1 MTAGRIKPTDDEIL
15 EEMYTLLCAR
25 TANCGYEHYEISNFA
40 KPGMRSRHNSSYWT
54 STPYLGLGP
63 GAHSFDGST
72 RRYNTTDLKTYV
84 ETADI
89 TVIDEENDDQ
99 RFNDLI
105 ITSLRTSDGLDCDRL
120 DSDQRDY
127 IIRAARPFVADGS
140 VMTDGHRLRIS
151 EQAWFRSD
159 AILREIII

>member
-1 MTAGRIKPTDDEIL
+1 
-15 EEMYTLLCAR
+15 
-25 TANCGYEHYEISNFA
+25 
-40 KPGMRSRHNSSYWT
+40 MRSRHNSSYWT